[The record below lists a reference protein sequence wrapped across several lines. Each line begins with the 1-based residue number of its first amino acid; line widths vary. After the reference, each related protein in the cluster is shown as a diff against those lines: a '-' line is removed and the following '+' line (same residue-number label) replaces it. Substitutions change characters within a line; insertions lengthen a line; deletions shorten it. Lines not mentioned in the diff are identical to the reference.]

1 MKIRLNFHTL
11 ALLILA
17 CFAIEQSRAQSVLS
31 SPRPLAPQKLL
42 RSPLRDLCWTENSS
56 ARGKWDLKCSI
67 ETLSEKARE
76 LSDSNKLTPPDRLLI
91 ARFLKLEAV
100 RRRPIDG
107 FQSVFAVVQTQKPSN
122 SLGGEGLSDTEMISD
137 ARHFDGSMGIP
148 HLLPKVYGED
158 SLSPSLRGFKVI
170 TFSGEGRYLSETAPL
185 VTLAEQILKPFLD
198 ANAKGEPHPFASD
211 AVRELFSILGE
222 TLRFDSARS
231 LVERNSLLVSQS
243 NLDISMLKQ
252 GIEWMDHS
260 GASPLRPW
268 ILKRLQDLRPNNISA
283 NPTADAFWMWT
294 KSWEMESETEHR
306 LSNADTEKRFRELAL
321 NFPDANSMTI
331 LKKLSESYRP
341 TLRVSWPANTVL
353 PLHELS
359 TLVKAHLRNLNGGVA
374 AKSLEEWLTQQTHAK
389 AKMRASEDDAWETF
403 QLHARVFRLLD
414 QREKIPALF
423 ERYENLWGFLSS
435 VSPKWPKVQQN
446 KHLSR
451 MLELARLF
459 WTYNPD
465 PLKALGVIDRI
476 LSDEAKFKLDHA
488 TRAALALK
496 ARVLEQIRRD
506 DQALKAYDLA
516 SQNLPEDSQVALD
529 LLWRHYY
536 LRFDRLKPLEDR
548 APLFKLL
555 NLIRSKLPKGDAFEI
570 SKLEFS
576 ESQLR
581 LLSSEDQDIA
591 RRLLRTTYERDPLS
605 YFGNLA
611 GLELIERFGEIPN
624 GWSLAEHQEDS
635 SSILPDGDK
644 TLDYFADPSMPPAL
658 QRGAWL
664 LSLGENNC
672 SSRTLRELDKWIGQK
687 LFSNESNHSKKDALR
702 FASALRLLLDD
713 DIGTLRMIDSART
726 SSIKDDID
734 GHDLKLL
741 YPLAYWPQI
750 YQFATTE
757 SPLDP
762 WLAVSLIRQESAF
775 NPGARSPANA
785 LGLMQMIPPVAQ
797 NEAQKVGI
805 KNFKTEQLYDPKTSL
820 RLGIHHL
827 HGLIEGYG
835 GSLIPTIASY
845 NAGKAPVIKWLDVY
859 LSPAPFIFVERI
871 SFQETRNY
879 VRSILRN
886 YMNYTRIYNKG
897 QVRMA
902 DIMKL
907 PPGYPGSS
915 TPEIAHDDKGNENGA
930 TP

>member
-1 MKIRLNFHTL
+1 MKILLNFHIL
-11 ALLILA
+11 ALVVLSALTT
-17 CFAIEQSRAQSVLS
+17 EKSRAQSMPMILS
-31 SPRPLAPQKLL
+31 SPRPRAVQKLAH
-42 RSPLRDLCWTENSS
+42 SPLRDLCWQENS
-56 ARGKWDLKCSI
+56 AAQGKWELKCSI
-67 ETLSEKARE
+67 ETLCEKARD
-76 LSDSNKLTPPDRLLI
+76 LADSNKLTPPDRLLI
-91 ARFLKLEAV
+91 ARFLRLEAI
-100 RRRPIDG
+100 RKRPTNG
-107 FQSVFAVVQTQKPSN
+107 FQNVFAVLQTQKPSDILN
-122 SLGGEGLSDTEMISD
+122 GEGFRDTEMISD
-137 ARHFDGSMGIP
+137 VRHFDGSIGVP
-148 HLLPKVYGED
+148 HLLPKIYGED

-185 VTLAEQILKPFLD
+185 VTLTEQILKPFLD
-198 ANAKGEPHPFASD
+198 AKGEPHPLASD
-211 AVRELFSILGE
+211 AIRELFLILGE

-231 LVERNSLLVSQS
+231 LIERNALIVTQS
-243 NLDISMLKQ
+243 NLDLTLLRQ
-252 GIEWMDHS
+252 GTEWMDRS
-260 GASPLRPW
+260 GAAPLRPW
-268 ILKRLQDLRPNNISA
+268 ILKRLQELRPNNLTL
-283 NPTADAFWMWT
+283 NPTNDGFWMWL
-294 KSWEMESETEHR
+294 KSWEIESESEHR
-306 LSNADTEKRFRELAL
+306 LSIYQTENKFRELAL
-321 NFPDANSMTI
+321 NFPDANSLAA
-331 LKKLSESYRP
+331 LKKMAESYRP
-341 TLRVSWPANTVL
+341 ALHVSWPPKSLTLN
-353 PLHELS
+353 ELE
-359 TLVKAHLRNLNGGVA
+359 TLVKSHLRNLDGNVA
-374 AKSLEEWLTQQTHAK
+374 AKSLEEWLGQQTHSK
-389 AKMRASEDDAWETF
+389 PKFRANEDDAWEIF
-403 QLHARVFRLLD
+403 QLHARVLRLLD
-414 QREKIPALF
+414 QREKIPVLF
-423 ERYENLWGFLSS
+423 ERYESLWGFLNPI
-435 VSPKWPKVQQN
+435 SPKWVKAQQN

-465 PLKALGVIDRI
+465 PFKSLKVLDQI
-476 LSDEAKFKLDHA
+476 LSDEAKYKLDHL
-488 TRAALALK
+488 TRSVLALK

-506 DQALKAYDLA
+506 DQALKAYELA
-516 SQNLPEDSQVALD
+516 SDHLPEDPQLALD

-536 LRFDRLKPLEDR
+536 FRFDRLKPLEDR

-555 NLIRSKLPKGDAFEI
+555 TLIRTKLPKGDAFEL

-591 RRLLRTTYERDPLS
+591 RKLLRATYNRDPLS

-611 GLELIERFGEIPN
+611 GLELIERFAEIPN

-635 SSILPDGDK
+635 SSILPDGNK
-644 TLDYFADPSMPPAL
+644 TIDYFSDSSMPAAL
-658 QRGAWL
+658 QRGAWR
-664 LSLGENNC
+664 LSLGESSG
-672 SSRTLRELDKWIGQK
+672 SSRALRELDKWISQK
-687 LFSNESNHSKKDALR
+687 LFSNESNRSKKDALR
-702 FASALRLLLDD
+702 YASAFRLLLDD

-726 SSIKDDID
+726 SSIKDEID

-741 YPLAYWPQI
+741 YPLAYWNQI
-750 YQFATTE
+750 YEFSTTE

-797 NEAQKVGI
+797 AEAHQVGI
-805 KNFKTEQLYDPKTSL
+805 KNFRSEQLYDPKTSL

-827 HGLIEGYG
+827 HGLIESYG

-886 YMNYTRIYNKG
+886 YMNYIRIYNKG
-897 QVRMA
+897 QVHMA
-902 DIMKL
+902 DLMKL

-915 TPEIAHDDKGNENGA
+915 SPDLVNDKGNENGV